1 MCLKCVS
8 QRMKSGAPCARAR
21 HRNGNSENGNENGN
35 KEVSGLVE
43 GGSEAWGGERR
54 RMRWPRGDSARSCQP
69 PPPPGWPPGLR
80 WGWGA
85 GGYLRQAFTLHM
97 RLDPL
102 QPVRVLLLPH
112 PFVHLRAQLFR
123 FLQGVLQVA
132 VVRMVFGGVFQDL
145 RRTQTAA
152 SGGAGGP
159 SRGRARHPPFRMGAH
174 LGSCRSERPPA
185 AKTGARQPPSCWQS
199 PRAGRRGG
207 ECHII

>member
-8 QRMKSGAPCARAR
+8 RWMKSGAPCARAR
-21 HRNGNSENGNENGN
+21 RRNGTSENGN
-35 KEVSGLVE
+35 KEVSGQVE
-43 GGSEAWGGERR
+43 GGSEAGGERR
-54 RMRWPRGDSARSCQP
+54 RTRWPGGDSARSCQP
-69 PPPPGWPPGLR
+69 PPPPGWPPRLG

-85 GGYLRQAFTLHM
+85 GRYLRQAFTLHM

-112 PFVHLRAQLFR
+112 PFVHLRAQLFC

-132 VVRMVFGGVFQDL
+132 VVGMVFGGVFQDL

-152 SGGAGGP
+152 SGSAGGA

-174 LGSCRSERPPA
+174 RGSCRSERPA
-185 AKTGARQPPSCWQS
+185 AGQPPSCWQS
-199 PRAGRRGG
+199 PRAGRQGG